1 MSALEFT
8 MWLLAA
14 GLVLMGL
21 AGLVMPAMP
30 GAPVLFLGLVVAA
43 WADGFTV
50 VGQWTLIALGVMAA
64 LTYLIDFVASSFGA
78 QRFGASKR
86 SVYGAVIGAVVG
98 LFLGLPGLMFGPFVG
113 AFIGEMTAR
122 PDLRAA
128 GRAGLGAT
136 LGLAIGTAGKLALGL
151 AMIGLFVFVRF
162 F

>member
-1 MSALEFT
+1 
-8 MWLLAA
+8 
-14 GLVLMGL
+14 
-21 AGLVMPAMP
+21 MPAMP
-30 GAPVLFLGLVVAA
+30 GAPVQFLGLLVAA
-43 WADGFTV
+43 WADGFAV
-50 VGQWTLIALGVMAA
+50 VGKWTLIALAVMAA

-78 QRFGASKR
+78 HRFGASKR

-113 AFIGEMTAR
+113 AFIGELTAR

-151 AMIGLFVFVRF
+151 AMIGLFLFVRF